1 MKLSIK
7 NIFSILFLLIS
18 INGFA
23 QTINV
28 SNITRTGLF
37 STCSNSV
44 PVITI
49 NYVSGTGTSVVGG
62 NLVCNDPCGTTTLQ
76 VVMSNIKWQKLN
88 EEWLHGIFFPA
99 NAGFTLTGISIPAGF
114 ITFNGGCTGMCP
126 TGITSGPGFYFDN
139 STGNICCGIV
149 PANDGMPCNNF
160 GDQTLSCS
168 QPFSLNFNMTF
179 CNSTLT
185 TATETFTLK
194 GTSDGGTGCYNV
206 NNYASHTISFTINT
220 TPCNATFNAPPAA
233 SNPVRNCV
241 GNSTT
246 YTSVLTGG
254 CGNGSVVRWFDAPVG
269 GNLIGQGSPF
279 NYIPSNGACPS
290 GTTLYSSCCPLGST
304 TCLSRTPVLIPG
316 SCNPLL
322 LQNITQTTNA
332 CNSPGS
338 ITSVNLL
345 NAQGT
350 VNYVLNPGNI
360 SNNTGQ
366 FTNLTLPSYTI
377 TATDAGNC
385 SVSSIVNFNSLPVI
399 GLSISSIINSTC
411 AFPNG
416 GSCTASASGGT
427 GPYTY
432 SISPSA
438 TQSVAGVFT
447 GMSNQT
453 YTITASD
460 INSCTSTS
468 TVQIITP
475 NGPVFSNPSI
485 ISTSCFGANNG
496 SITQTATGGT
506 GAITYN
512 LQPSNQTNATGVFT
526 GLSAITYT
534 VTATDGNGCSI
545 TTQILVSQ
553 PSQLTFNNPTKIN
566 VSCFG
571 GNNGQITQTVTG
583 GTGIINYNLQPTNV
597 SNATGV
603 FSNLV
608 ANSYTVKATDVN
620 GCSQTTIITITA
632 PTQIVFNNPT
642 KINVS
647 CFGGNNGSIT
657 QTATGGTGIISYNI
671 QPTNQNNTTGI
682 FNNLATNNYTITATD
697 INGCSIITQLNI
709 IEPTQVQITNIS
721 NTSPTCVPGND
732 GSINITA
739 TGGTPTFQYNNGGVN
754 QISNIINNVG
764 AGNYTVTVT
773 DSKGCTTT
781 STIQITTPNGP
792 VFSTPIKTTISCFGG
807 NNGSITQTATGG
819 TGVINYNLQPT
830 NQTNAI
836 GIFNN
841 LVANT
846 YTVKTTDANG
856 CSITTQIIIS
866 QPSQLVFN
874 NPTQINVSCFGGNN
888 GSITQLATGGTGV
901 INYNLQ
907 PTNQTNASGFFNNLV
922 ANIYIVKATDANGCS
937 VTTQIIISQPTQV
950 VFNNPTVINV
960 SCFGG
965 NNGSITQ
972 TATGGTGIISYN
984 IQPTNQNNTIGTFN
998 NLAANNYT
1006 ITATDVNGCSITTQL
1021 SITQPTQIQIT
1032 NISNTAPTC
1041 VPGNDGTITITATG
1055 GTPVYQYNNGG
1066 ANQISNTINNVGA
1079 GNYTLTVTDS
1089 KGCTATGTA
1098 SLVTPNPPNIIAVQ
1112 KTSATCIPGNDAT
1125 ATITASNGNAPYSYS
1140 SNGIVFQNSN
1150 VLTGLANTT
1159 YTITVKDVNG
1169 CTGSSVITINA
1180 GVLPTIS
1187 GLITTNILCNG
1198 NATGSIQTQISSGV
1212 GVLTYKLLPNNI
1224 TNTTGVFSNLPANNY
1239 TITVTDVNGC
1249 SSVSTTTITQPQTLQ
1264 FTNVAFSGTLCNG
1277 SSNGTINAPTIGGS
1291 GNITYSILPIANF
1304 VAPSSFN
1311 NLTGNITYTVTA
1323 TDANNCSISTTIFIS
1338 QPNAVTINSFVVKN
1352 STCYNLNNGKLTIT
1366 ASGGIGTLTYS
1377 IFPNAQTNSNGIF
1390 NGLTA
1395 GNYTATV
1402 VDANGCSVTSTFNIL
1417 NPIPIKLD
1425 TIFSSNV
1432 ICNNQTNGKITIACS
1447 GGTGSLSYNLQPT
1460 NTTNATGLFTNLP
1473 ANTYTIICTDI
1484 NACTYSTSV
1493 IITAPLPL
1501 IFDSIKTTNIT
1512 CAGNANGS
1520 ISAFASGGNGSIYT
1534 YSISPLNASNNTGLF
1549 NNLLANNYTV
1559 SVTDSKGCL
1568 TTQSKTITELLPLNF
1583 ILDSVKNIRCF
1594 GENNG
1599 AIYCHASSGSP
1610 YYIYKLMPTNITDSF
1625 GVFTNLP
1632 ANTYSV
1638 VVTDYNGCSASINNI
1653 TITQPNPL
1661 VINTFSKKD
1670 VLCNGTNTGEI
1681 KMIVTGGTGVINYTL
1696 STNPTVSTSNGLF
1709 TNLYV
1714 GNYIVTAKD
1723 ANGCSITTALVLNQ
1737 NPAIEFTGITTANP
1751 LCHGDANGS
1760 IKVKAIGGTVSLT
1773 YQINNGPSLAD
1784 GNYLG
1789 LTGGNYLITV
1799 RDDNNCIKD
1808 TIISIIEPASFYFS
1822 SFTVSPVY
1830 CFGENNGSV
1839 KVTASGGTG
1848 KYSYYIRPGLH
1859 INQNGTFYNL
1869 QAGIYSLTVIDENQC
1884 NFDTTFTIT
1893 PSLNPLK
1900 TAMTKQDL
1908 GCYGK
1913 GVEGWAD
1920 ANVSGGEP
1928 PYTFVWS
1935 TKPAQTTEKVENL
1948 MYGYYFVDIV
1958 DANGC
1963 NIKDTVY
1970 IDPGTCCEEVFIPN
1984 AFTPNGDGIN
1994 DEFKVTTS
2002 TGIELI
2008 QFAIFD
2014 RWGNRIWNTY
2024 DFRRGWDGSYKG
2036 AQESMNTFHYIFH
2049 YKCLTDGNTYMRKG
2063 DVNLIR

>member
-1 MKLSIK
+1 MKLIIK

-18 INGFA
+18 INGLA
-23 QTINV
+23 QTISV
-28 SNITRTGLF
+28 TNITRTGLF

-44 PVITI
+44 PVVTI

-62 NLVCNDPCGTTTLQ
+62 KLVCNDPCGTTTLQ
-76 VVMSNIKWQKLN
+76 VVMSNIKWQQLN
-88 EEWLHGIFFPA
+88 AEWLHGIFFPA
-99 NAGFTLTGISIPAGF
+99 NAGYSLTGIFIPAGF
-114 ITFNGGCTGMCP
+114 ITYNGGCTGMCP

-139 STGNICCGIV
+139 SSASSCCGTV
-149 PANDGMPCNNF
+149 PTNDGMPCNNY
-160 GDQTLSCS
+160 GDPTLDCNK
-168 QPFSLNFNMTF
+168 PFTLNFNMTF

-185 TATETFTLK
+185 TATETFTLR

-241 GNSTT
+241 GNTIT

-254 CGNGSVVRWFDAPVG
+254 CGNGSIVRWFDAPVG

-279 NYIPSNGACPS
+279 NYTPSNGACPS

-322 LQNITQTTNA
+322 LQNIAQTTNN

-350 VNYVLNPGNI
+350 VNYVLNPGNMT
-360 SNNTGQ
+360 NTTGQ
-366 FTNLTLPSYTI
+366 FNNLTLPTYTI

-399 GLSISSIINSTC
+399 GISISSVINSTC
-411 AFPNG
+411 ASPNG
-416 GSCTASASGGT
+416 GSCVASASGGT

-438 TQSVAGVFT
+438 TQTVSGVFT

-460 INSCTSTS
+460 INNCTSTS

-475 NGPVFSNPSI
+475 NGPVFSNPTLTP
-485 ISTSCFGANNG
+485 TSCFGGNNG
-496 SITQTATGGT
+496 TITQTAIGGT
-506 GAITYN
+506 GAIIYN
-512 LQPSNQTNATGVFT
+512 IQPSNQTNTTGIFT

-545 TTQILVSQ
+545 TTQILVNQ
-553 PSQLTFNNPTKIN
+553 PNQLTFNNPTQIN
-566 VSCFG
+566 VSCNG
-571 GNNGQITQTVTG
+571 GNNGSITQTAIG
-583 GTGIINYNLQPTNV
+583 GTGLITYNIQPGNQTNT
-597 SNATGV
+597 TGI
-603 FSNLV
+603 FNNLV
-608 ANSYTVKATDVN
+608 ANNYTITATDVN
-620 GCSQTTIITITA
+620 NCSQTTTITITA

-642 KINVS
+642 ITNVS

-657 QTATGGTGIISYNI
+657 QTATGGSGIISYNI
-671 QPTNQNNTTGI
+671 QPTNQ
-682 FNNLATNNYTITATD
+682 
-697 INGCSIITQLNI
+697 
-709 IEPTQVQITNIS
+709 S
-721 NTSPTCVPGND
+721 NT
-732 GSINITA
+732 A
-739 TGGTPTFQYNNGGVN
+739 
-754 QISNIINNVG
+754 
-764 AGNYTVTVT
+764 
-773 DSKGCTTT
+773 
-781 STIQITTPNGP
+781 
-792 VFSTPIKTTISCFGG
+792 
-807 NNGSITQTATGG
+807 
-819 TGVINYNLQPT
+819 
-830 NQTNAI
+830 
-836 GIFNN
+836 
-841 LVANT
+841 
-846 YTVKTTDANG
+846 
-856 CSITTQIIIS
+856 
-866 QPSQLVFN
+866 
-874 NPTQINVSCFGGNN
+874 
-888 GSITQLATGGTGV
+888 
-901 INYNLQ
+901 
-907 PTNQTNASGFFNNLV
+907 
-922 ANIYIVKATDANGCS
+922 
-937 VTTQIIISQPTQV
+937 
-950 VFNNPTVINV
+950 
-960 SCFGG
+960 
-965 NNGSITQ
+965 
-972 TATGGTGIISYN
+972 
-984 IQPTNQNNTIGTFN
+984 GTFN

-1021 SITQPTQIQIT
+1021 SITEPTQIQIT

-1041 VPGNDGTITITATG
+1041 VPGNDGSITITATG
-1055 GTPVYQYNNGG
+1055 GTPTYQYNNGG
-1066 ANQISNTINNVGA
+1066 ANQISNIINNVGA
-1079 GNYTLTVTDS
+1079 GNYIVTVTDS
-1089 KGCTATGTA
+1089 KGCTTTGTT
-1098 SLVTPNPPNIIAVQ
+1098 SLITPNPPNIVSVQ

-1125 ATITASNGNAPYSYS
+1125 ATITASSGTAPYTYS
-1140 SNGIVFQNSN
+1140 SNGITFQNSN
-1150 VLTGLANTT
+1150 LFTGLANTT
-1159 YTITVKDVNG
+1159 YTIIVKDANG
-1169 CTGSSVITINA
+1169 CTSSSVININA

-1212 GVLTYKLLPNNI
+1212 GVLTYQLLPNNV
-1224 TNTTGVFSNLPANNY
+1224 TNTTGVFSNLPASSY

-1249 SSVSTTTITQPQTLQ
+1249 SSVSSTTITQPQALQ
-1264 FTNVAFSGTLCNG
+1264 FTNVSFSGTICNG
-1277 SSNGTINAPTIGGS
+1277 NSNGTINAPTVGGT
-1291 GNITYSILPIANF
+1291 GNITYSILPSANF
-1304 VAPSSFN
+1304 VPPSSFN
-1311 NLTGNITYTVTA
+1311 NLIGNITYTVTA

-1338 QPNAVTINSFVVKN
+1338 QPNAITINSFVVKN
-1352 STCYNLNNGKLTIT
+1352 ISCFNLNNGKLTVT
-1366 ASGGIGTLTYS
+1366 ASGGVGALTFS
-1377 IFPNAQTNSNGIF
+1377 ISPNVQINSTGIF
-1390 NGLTA
+1390 NGLSA

-1417 NPIPIKLD
+1417 NPAPIKLD

-1432 ICNNQTNGKITIACS
+1432 ICNNQSNGKITISCS
-1447 GGTGSLSYNLQPT
+1447 GGTGTLSYNLQPT
-1460 NTTNATGLFTNLP
+1460 NTTNTTGIFNNLP

-1484 NACTYSTSV
+1484 NTCTYSTSV
-1493 IITAPLPL
+1493 IINTPLPL

-1520 ISAFASGGNGSIYT
+1520 ISAFASGGNGTIYT
-1534 YSISPLNASNNTGLF
+1534 YSITPLNASNNTGLF
-1549 NNLLANNYTV
+1549 NNLLANTYTV
-1559 SVTDSKGCL
+1559 SAIDSKGCSI
-1568 TTQSKTITELLPLNF
+1568 TQTRTITELLPLNF
-1583 ILDSVKNIRCF
+1583 TLDSIKNIKCF
-1594 GENNG
+1594 GDNNG

-1610 YYIYKLMPTNITDSF
+1610 YYIYKLMPINITDSF

-1681 KMIVTGGTGVINYTL
+1681 KLIVTGGTGVINYTL
-1696 STNPTVSTSNGLF
+1696 STNPTLSTSNGLF
-1709 TNLYV
+1709 TNLYA
-1714 GNYIVTAKD
+1714 GNYVVTAKD
-1723 ANGCSITTALVLNQ
+1723 ANGCSLSTALVLNQ
-1737 NPAIEFTGITTANP
+1737 NPAIEFSEITAENP

-1760 IKVKAIGGTVSLT
+1760 IKVKAIGGTGTLT
-1773 YQINNGPSLAD
+1773 YQINNGPSLSN

-1799 RDDNNCIKD
+1799 RDGNNCKKD
-1808 TIISIIEPASFYFS
+1808 TLIKIIEPASIYYS
-1822 SFTVSPVY
+1822 SLNISPVY
-1830 CFGENNGSV
+1830 CFGENNGSI
-1839 KVTASGGTG
+1839 KATASGGTG
-1848 KYSYYIRPGLH
+1848 KYSYYIRPGLY
-1859 INQNGTFYNL
+1859 INQNGSFYNL
-1869 QAGIYSLTVIDENQC
+1869 QAGIYTLTVIDENQC
-1884 NFDTTFTIT
+1884 NFDTVVTIS
-1893 PSLNPLK
+1893 PSLSPLQ
-1900 TAMTKQDL
+1900 TTMTKGDL

-1913 GVEGWAD
+1913 GVEGWAN
-1920 ANVSGGEP
+1920 ANISGGEP
-1928 PYTFVWS
+1928 PYTVVWS
-1935 TKPAQTTEKVENL
+1935 TNPVQTTEKAENL
-1948 MYGYYFVDIV
+1948 MYGYYFVDIL

-1963 NIKDTVY
+1963 NIKDTVF

-1984 AFTPNGDGIN
+1984 AFTPNGDGVN
-1994 DEFKVTTS
+1994 DLFRVTTS
-2002 TGIELI
+2002 AGIELI

-2014 RWGNRIWNTY
+2014 RWGNRIWHTY

>member
-1 MKLSIK
+1 MIKSLQLFFVLFFSTLIIRGQSNLNLAPNLTANAMVDLLVGQGVTYTNPTLTCPSLSSGRFSNGIVSGLLIDSGIVLTSGTLSTTLSVNGVNLPASSFASTNTNTNNGDADLAAAAGVANSGNSGLHDLCKLEFDFVPSSDTVKFNYRFGSEEYPEFNCSNYNDIFAFFINGPGYAIPTNVAIIPNTTIPVSINSINSGAGINSSCTNLGPGSPFTGLYINNATSNQIVYDGLTVKMQSKFVVQPCSTYHMKFAIADLFDHIYDSGVFLEANSFASPIASISGVTSTNLNSSGNPFAIEGCNSSIVTLKRPIAYPYPQVINLTLGGTAINGIDYTMLPTSVTIPANDTIVSFNITPLQDNVSEGNETFILKINGIACNNIITDSVVINIIERDNFSISNNDTICIGQQANIGVTPIVPNPFLTYNWSPSLSLNVNNTANVIATPTTTTTYTVSVGIAGCPSIDSMVTITVDSIP
-7 NIFSILFLLIS
+7 NLNTTATSINCINDTATIIATSTIGIQPIVFSLLPSNINQIGSPSIFSNLQAGNYTIVATTASGCSASNTLNISAPTQLIWQIVNTVPTTCNLNNGTISSNAIGGTGIISYNLLPNNIS
-18 INGFA
+18 NSTGIFNNLTNGSY
-23 QTINV
+23 TIVASDANNCSISTLIDV
-28 SNITRTGLF
+28 SNITSIVLNNLMATNLI
-37 STCSNSV
+37 CNS
-44 PVITI
+44 IA
-49 NYVSGTGTSVVGG
+49 TGT
-62 NLVCNDPCGTTTLQ
+62 
-76 VVMSNIKWQKLN
+76 
-88 EEWLHGIFFPA
+88 
-99 NAGFTLTGISIPAGF
+99 
-114 ITFNGGCTGMCP
+114 
-126 TGITSGPGFYFDN
+126 
-139 STGNICCGIV
+139 
-149 PANDGMPCNNF
+149 
-160 GDQTLSCS
+160 
-168 QPFSLNFNMTF
+168 
-179 CNSTLT
+179 
-185 TATETFTLK
+185 
-194 GTSDGGTGCYNV
+194 
-206 NNYASHTISFTINT
+206 
-220 TPCNATFNAPPAA
+220 
-233 SNPVRNCV
+233 
-241 GNSTT
+241 
-246 YTSVLTGG
+246 
-254 CGNGSVVRWFDAPVG
+254 
-269 GNLIGQGSPF
+269 
-279 NYIPSNGACPS
+279 
-290 GTTLYSSCCPLGST
+290 
-304 TCLSRTPVLIPG
+304 
-316 SCNPLL
+316 
-322 LQNITQTTNA
+322 
-332 CNSPGS
+332 
-338 ITSVNLL
+338 
-345 NAQGT
+345 
-350 VNYVLNPGNI
+350 
-360 SNNTGQ
+360 
-366 FTNLTLPSYTI
+366 
-377 TATDAGNC
+377 
-385 SVSSIVNFNSLPVI
+385 
-399 GLSISSIINSTC
+399 
-411 AFPNG
+411 
-416 GSCTASASGGT
+416 
-427 GPYTY
+427 
-432 SISPSA
+432 
-438 TQSVAGVFT
+438 
-447 GMSNQT
+447 
-453 YTITASD
+453 
-460 INSCTSTS
+460 
-468 TVQIITP
+468 
-475 NGPVFSNPSI
+475 
-485 ISTSCFGANNG
+485 ISTS
-496 SITQTATGGT
+496 SVGGVGT
-506 GAITYN
+506 ITYN
-512 LQPSNQTNATGVFT
+512 LQPTNQNNTTGIFTN
-526 GLSAITYT
+526 LSANSYT
-534 VTATDGNGCSI
+534 VKATDGNGCSI
-545 TTQILVSQ
+545 ATQILVTQ

-566 VSCFG
+566 VSCNG
-571 GNNGQITQTVTG
+571 GNNGSITQTAIG
-583 GTGIINYNLQPTNV
+583 GTGLITYNIQPNNQTNT
-597 SNATGV
+597 TGV
-603 FSNLV
+603 FNNLV
-608 ANSYTVKATDVN
+608 ANNYTITATDVN
-620 GCSQTTIITITA
+620 NCSQTTIVTITA
-632 PTQIVFNNPT
+632 PTQVVFNNPT
-642 KINVS
+642 TINVS

-657 QTATGGTGIISYNI
+657 QTAIGGTGIISYNI
-671 QPTNQNNTTGI
+671 QPTNQNNT
-682 FNNLATNNYTITATD
+682 L
-697 INGCSIITQLNI
+697 
-709 IEPTQVQITNIS
+709 
-721 NTSPTCVPGND
+721 
-732 GSINITA
+732 
-739 TGGTPTFQYNNGGVN
+739 
-754 QISNIINNVG
+754 
-764 AGNYTVTVT
+764 
-773 DSKGCTTT
+773 
-781 STIQITTPNGP
+781 
-792 VFSTPIKTTISCFGG
+792 
-807 NNGSITQTATGG
+807 
-819 TGVINYNLQPT
+819 
-830 NQTNAI
+830 
-836 GIFNN
+836 
-841 LVANT
+841 
-846 YTVKTTDANG
+846 
-856 CSITTQIIIS
+856 
-866 QPSQLVFN
+866 
-874 NPTQINVSCFGGNN
+874 
-888 GSITQLATGGTGV
+888 
-901 INYNLQ
+901 
-907 PTNQTNASGFFNNLV
+907 
-922 ANIYIVKATDANGCS
+922 
-937 VTTQIIISQPTQV
+937 
-950 VFNNPTVINV
+950 
-960 SCFGG
+960 
-965 NNGSITQ
+965 
-972 TATGGTGIISYN
+972 
-984 IQPTNQNNTIGTFN
+984 GTFN

-1089 KGCTATGTA
+1089 KGCTATGTT

-1366 ASGGIGTLTYS
+1366 VSGGIGTLTYS
-1377 IFPNAQTNSNGIF
+1377 IFPNVQTNSNGIF
-1390 NGLTA
+1390 NGLIA

-1625 GVFTNLP
+1625 GGFTNLP

-1714 GNYIVTAKD
+1714 GNYVVTAKD

-1737 NPAIEFTGITTANP
+1737 NPAIEFTGIIAANP

-1760 IKVKAIGGTVSLT
+1760 IKVKAIGGTGILT
-1773 YQINNGPSLAD
+1773 YQINNGPSLSD

-1799 RDDNNCIKD
+1799 RDGNNCIKD
-1808 TIISIIEPASFYFS
+1808 TIISIIEPASIYYS
-1822 SFTVSPVY
+1822 SLNISPVY
-1830 CFGENNGSV
+1830 CFGENNGSI
-1839 KVTASGGTG
+1839 KATASGGTG
-1848 KYSYYIRPGLH
+1848 KYSYYIRPGLY
-1859 INQNGTFYNL
+1859 INQNGAFYNL

-1884 NFDTTFTIT
+1884 NFDTVIAISS
-1893 PSLNPLK
+1893 SLSPLQ
-1900 TAMTKQDL
+1900 TSMTKGDL
-1908 GCYGK
+1908 GCFGK
-1913 GVEGWAD
+1913 GVEGWAN
-1920 ANVSGGEP
+1920 ANISGGEP
-1928 PYTFVWS
+1928 PYTVVWS
-1935 TKPAQTTEKVENL
+1935 TNPAQTTEKAENL
-1948 MYGYYFVDIV
+1948 MYGYYFVDIL

-1963 NIKDTVY
+1963 NIKDTVF

-1984 AFTPNGDGIN
+1984 AFTPNGDGVN
-1994 DEFKVTTS
+1994 DLFRVTTS
-2002 TGIELI
+2002 AGIELI

>member
-7 NIFSILFLLIS
+7 NIFPILFLLIS

-37 STCSNSV
+37 STCSNSIPLV
-44 PVITI
+44 TI

-62 NLVCNDPCGTTTLQ
+62 KLVCNDPCGTTTLQ
-76 VVMSNIKWQKLN
+76 VVMSNIKWQQLN
-88 EEWLHGIFFPA
+88 AEWLHGIFFPA

-114 ITFNGGCTGMCP
+114 ITYNGGCTGMCP

-139 STGNICCGIV
+139 SSASSCCGTV
-149 PANDGMPCNNF
+149 PTNDGMPCNNY
-160 GDQTLSCS
+160 GDPTLDCNK
-168 QPFSLNFNMTF
+168 PFSLNFNMTF

-185 TATETFTLK
+185 TATEIFTLK

-254 CGNGSVVRWFDAPVG
+254 CGNGSIVRWFDAPVG

-279 NYIPSNGACPS
+279 NYTPSNGACPS

-485 ISTSCFGANNG
+485 ISTSCFGGNNG
-496 SITQTATGGT
+496 SISQTATGGT

-526 GLSAITYT
+526 GLSGITYT

-545 TTQILVSQ
+545 TTQILVTQ

-566 VSCFG
+566 VSCNG
-571 GNNGQITQTVTG
+571 GNNGSITQTAIG
-583 GTGIINYNLQPTNV
+583 GTGLITYNIQPNNQTNT
-597 SNATGV
+597 TGV
-603 FSNLV
+603 FNNLV
-608 ANSYTVKATDVN
+608 ANNYTITATDVN
-620 GCSQTTIITITA
+620 NCSQTTIVTITA
-632 PTQIVFNNPT
+632 PTQVVFNNPT
-642 KINVS
+642 TINVS

-657 QTATGGTGIISYNI
+657 QIAIGGTGIISYNI
-671 QPTNQNNTTGI
+671 QPTNQNNT
-682 FNNLATNNYTITATD
+682 L
-697 INGCSIITQLNI
+697 
-709 IEPTQVQITNIS
+709 
-721 NTSPTCVPGND
+721 
-732 GSINITA
+732 
-739 TGGTPTFQYNNGGVN
+739 
-754 QISNIINNVG
+754 
-764 AGNYTVTVT
+764 
-773 DSKGCTTT
+773 
-781 STIQITTPNGP
+781 
-792 VFSTPIKTTISCFGG
+792 
-807 NNGSITQTATGG
+807 
-819 TGVINYNLQPT
+819 
-830 NQTNAI
+830 
-836 GIFNN
+836 
-841 LVANT
+841 
-846 YTVKTTDANG
+846 
-856 CSITTQIIIS
+856 
-866 QPSQLVFN
+866 
-874 NPTQINVSCFGGNN
+874 
-888 GSITQLATGGTGV
+888 
-901 INYNLQ
+901 
-907 PTNQTNASGFFNNLV
+907 
-922 ANIYIVKATDANGCS
+922 
-937 VTTQIIISQPTQV
+937 
-950 VFNNPTVINV
+950 
-960 SCFGG
+960 
-965 NNGSITQ
+965 
-972 TATGGTGIISYN
+972 
-984 IQPTNQNNTIGTFN
+984 GTFN

-1066 ANQISNTINNVGA
+1066 ANQISNTINNVGV

-1089 KGCTATGTA
+1089 KGCTATGTT

-1125 ATITASNGNAPYSYS
+1125 ATITASNGTAPYSYS

-1377 IFPNAQTNSNGIF
+1377 IFPNVQTNSNGIF

-1714 GNYIVTAKD
+1714 GNYVVTAKD

-1760 IKVKAIGGTVSLT
+1760 IKVKAIGGTGILT
-1773 YQINNGPSLAD
+1773 YQINNGPSLSD

-1799 RDDNNCIKD
+1799 RDGNNCIKD
-1808 TIISIIEPASFYFS
+1808 TIISIIEPASIYYS
-1822 SFTVSPVY
+1822 SLNISPVY
-1830 CFGENNGSV
+1830 CFGENNGSI
-1839 KVTASGGTG
+1839 KATASGGTG
-1848 KYSYYIRPGLH
+1848 KYSYYIRPGLY
-1859 INQNGTFYNL
+1859 INQNGAFYNL

-1884 NFDTTFTIT
+1884 NFDTVIAISS
-1893 PSLNPLK
+1893 SLSPLQ
-1900 TAMTKQDL
+1900 TSMTKGDL
-1908 GCYGK
+1908 GCFGK
-1913 GVEGWAD
+1913 GVEGWAN
-1920 ANVSGGEP
+1920 ANISGGEP
-1928 PYTFVWS
+1928 PYTVVWS
-1935 TKPAQTTEKVENL
+1935 TNPAQTTEKAENL
-1948 MYGYYFVDIV
+1948 MYGYYFVDIL

-1963 NIKDTVY
+1963 NIKDTVF

-1984 AFTPNGDGIN
+1984 AFTPNGDGVN
-1994 DEFKVTTS
+1994 DLFRVTTS
-2002 TGIELI
+2002 AGIELI